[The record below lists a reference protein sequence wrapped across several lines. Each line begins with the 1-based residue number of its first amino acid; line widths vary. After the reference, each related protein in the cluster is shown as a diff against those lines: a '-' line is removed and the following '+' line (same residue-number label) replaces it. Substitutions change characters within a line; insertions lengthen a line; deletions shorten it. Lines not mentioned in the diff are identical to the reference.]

1 MSWFSSLISGGVDKV
16 VDSVGKAADN
26 LFTSDDERERNKN
39 MLEQIRNQIKSELIA
54 SFVATINAKK
64 DIIIAEMGG
73 NWLQRSWRP
82 LLMLLF
88 GFIIANEYVISPYI
102 QTIFS
107 FTLPVK
113 PITPDM
119 WAVLKLGIGG
129 YIGGRSIEKAVALWK
144 QGGNSAT

>member
-1 MSWFSSLISGGVDKV
+1 MSWFSDIISGGVDKV

-26 LFTSDDERERNKN
+26 LFTSDDERERNRN
-39 MLEQIRNQIKSELIA
+39 LLEQIKNQLKTTLIA
-54 SFVATINAKK
+54 SFVTTMQTKR
-64 DIIIAEMGG
+64 DVIIAEMGG

-102 QTIFS
+102 QALFS
-107 FTLPVK
+107 ITLPVK

-129 YIGGRSIEKAVALWK
+129 YIGGRSIEKAITLWK
-144 QGGNSAT
+144 QGK

>member
-1 MSWFSSLISGGVDKV
+1 MSWFSDIISGGVDKV

-39 MLEQIRNQIKSELIA
+39 LLEQIKNQLKTTLIA
-54 SFVATINAKK
+54 SFVTTMQIKR
-64 DIIIAEMGG
+64 DVIIAEMGG

-102 QTIFS
+102 QALFS
-107 FTLPVK
+107 ISLPVK
-113 PITPDM
+113 TITPDM

-129 YIGGRSIEKAVALWK
+129 YIGGRSIEKAITLWK
-144 QGGNSAT
+144 QGK